1 MSKWGKDGNEFKKMD
16 DYYDRYDEGET
27 VIRLKFKKRCDVDIN
42 ALLSYINLGL
52 KQVDYLMKDLE
63 IDIN

>member
-1 MSKWGKDGNEFKKMD
+1 MKWGKDGNEFKKMD
-16 DYYDRYDEGET
+16 NYFDMYDENET
-27 VIRLKFKKRCDVDIN
+27 VIMLKFKKRSDVDIN

-63 IDIN
+63 IDIK